1 MAKYSLED
9 TIGKS
14 PACVK
19 MKNKAKKYAL
29 TNSTILITG
38 ESGTGKEM
46 LVQGIHNISDRAQG
60 PFCSIKLC
68 SIT

>member
-1 MAKYSLED
+1 MQKLDANIRTKIDLAKGLVAKYSLED

-29 TNSTILITG
+29 TNSTIFNYRRIRYG
-38 ESGTGKEM
+38 QRDVSSR
-46 LVQGIHNISDRAQG
+46 NS
-60 PFCSIKLC
+60 
-68 SIT
+68 